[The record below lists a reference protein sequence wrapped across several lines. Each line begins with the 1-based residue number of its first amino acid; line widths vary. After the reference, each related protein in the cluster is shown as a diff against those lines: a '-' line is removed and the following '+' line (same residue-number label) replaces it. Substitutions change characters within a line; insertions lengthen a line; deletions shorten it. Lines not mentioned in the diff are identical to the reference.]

1 MKNLSKMA
9 LTALLLGSMT
19 FVVSCSKSK
28 NDETT
33 TPATPSL
40 YARLGGTTKV
50 SDPKNPGQMI
60 EKGRLSYRSVVD
72 TTITLIVK
80 DIVANNP
87 GNFSAHFAPLVS
99 EVSAGNTTNVAV
111 LSKNLTDFFSAN
123 TGGSS
128 TNTYSG
134 KSMHDAHNPTTNPRM
149 AIKATNANY
158 DKFIGYVGTAAGK
171 NGVTDQTIIND
182 VVTVLESLRTQVVQ
196 AP

>member
-19 FVVSCSKSK
+19 FVISCSKSK

-134 KSMHDAHNPTTNPRM
+134 KSMHDAHNPAANPRM

-158 DKFIGYVGTAAGK
+158 DKFIGYVGAAAGK